1 MQTTGKLYMIP
12 NVLGDHSADMAFPI
26 YNREVIRE
34 IHHFVVEQ
42 LKPARRLIRLLDKE
56 KVIDDCIF
64 YSLESND
71 ASKINSQIVT
81 IIKKGESVGVI
92 SDAGC
97 PGIADPGAI
106 LVKHCQEYGIDVVPL
121 VGPSSILLA
130 LMASG
135 LNGQHFCFHG
145 YLPKEESA
153 RKHQLEKLIRQDVK
167 NGSSHI
173 FIETP
178 YRNDHLLQSILQ
190 VMPDSISICIAA
202 DILTPQQSIK
212 TKTAKAWKK
221 ELPVLKG
228 RQVIFIL
235 GTPA

>member
-1 MQTTGKLYMIP
+1 METSGKLYLIP
-12 NVLGDHSADMAFPI
+12 NVLGEHAADLAFPAH
-26 YNREVIRE
+26 NREVIRE
-34 IHHFVVEQ
+34 IRHFAVEQ

-64 YSLESND
+64 YEMESED
-71 ASKINSQIVT
+71 TSKINSQILTV
-81 IIKKGESVGVI
+81 IKNGESVGVI

-97 PGIADPGAI
+97 PGIADPGAT
-106 LVKHCQEYGIDVVPL
+106 LVRHCQEYGIDVIPL

-153 RKHQLEKLIRQDVK
+153 RKQQLEKLIRDEVK
-167 NGSSHI
+167 NGSAHI

-221 ELPVLKG
+221 ELPTLKG
-228 RQVIFIL
+228 RQVIFIF
-235 GTPA
+235 GSPT

>member
-1 MQTTGKLYMIP
+1 METSGKLYMIP
-12 NVLGDHSADMAFPI
+12 NVLGEHAADLAFPAH
-26 YNREVIRE
+26 NREVIRE
-34 IHHFVVEQ
+34 IRHFAVEQ

-56 KVIDDCIF
+56 KVIDDCTF
-64 YSLESND
+64 YEMESED
-71 ASKINSQIVT
+71 ASKINSQIISV
-81 IIKKGESVGVI
+81 IKTGESVGVI

-97 PGIADPGAI
+97 PGIADPGAM
-106 LVKHCQEYGIDVVPL
+106 LVKQCQENGIEVLPL

-153 RKHQLEKLIRQDVK
+153 RKLQLEKLIKDEVK
-167 NGSSHI
+167 SGSAHI

-178 YRNDHLLQSILQ
+178 YRNDHLLQSMLQ
-190 VMPDSISICIAA
+190 VLPDSIRICIAA
-202 DILTPQQSIK
+202 DILTANQFIR
-212 TKTAKAWKK
+212 TKAVKDWKK
-221 ELPVLKG
+221 QGPVLKG

-235 GTPA
+235 GSPV